1 MRMMIRYES
10 GLTVEGVLLA
20 ANSRQMR
27 VAIAAQGDT
36 IELIRGDSSWCT
48 DRGETV
54 EIEALMA
61 IPGTDVS
68 HFCADVSPRTDVAG
82 RGFTGY

>member
-20 ANSRQMR
+20 ANSWQMR
-27 VAIAAQGDT
+27 LAIAAQGDT
-36 IELIRGDSSWCT
+36 VELIRVDRSWCT
-48 DRGETV
+48 DRGEII

-68 HFCADVSPRTDVAG
+68 HFCADVSSRTDVAG
-82 RGFTGY
+82 RAFTGF